1 MGQIGGLGSLFKGK
15 TPCSAKITFPQWLNG
30 QTIAVL
36 TLVAALGA
44 MTQAGFID
52 IRNEMRQL
60 RSEVSS
66 DIGQLRT
73 EVSSE
78 IGQLRTEMRDEIG
91 QLRTEMHDEIGQLR
105 TEMRDEIGQ
114 LRAEVRLDLGQV
126 KDRLRN
132 VELEVASIKA
142 GMVPAADSDEIAA
155 R

>member
-1 MGQIGGLGSLFKGK
+1 MLR
-15 TPCSAKITFPQWLNG
+15 KITFPQWLNG

-52 IRNEMRQL
+52 IRSEIRQV
-60 RSEVSS
+60 RGEIGQVRGE
-66 DIGQLRT
+66 IGQLRT
-73 EVSSE
+73 EVRGE
-78 IGQLRTEMRDEIG
+78 IGQLRTEMG
-91 QLRTEMHDEIGQLR
+91 QLRT
-105 TEMRDEIGQ
+105 
-114 LRAEVRLDLGQV
+114 EVRLDLGQV

-142 GMVPAADSDEIAA
+142 GMAPAPGTGEIAA

>member
-1 MGQIGGLGSLFKGK
+1 MLRKV
-15 TPCSAKITFPQWLNG
+15 TFPQWLNG

-52 IRNEMRQL
+52 IR
-60 RSEVSS
+60 
-66 DIGQLRT
+66 
-73 EVSSE
+73 SE
-78 IGQLRTEMRDEIG
+78 IRQVRGEMGQLRTEMRDEIG
-91 QLRTEMHDEIGQLR
+91 QLRTEM
-105 TEMRDEIGQ
+105 GQ
-114 LRAEVRLDLGQV
+114 LRAEVRSDLGQV

-142 GMVPAADSDEIAA
+142 GMAPAPGTGEIAA

>member
-1 MGQIGGLGSLFKGK
+1 MLRKV
-15 TPCSAKITFPQWLNG
+15 TFPQWLNG

-52 IRNEMRQL
+52 IRSEMRQM
-60 RSEVSS
+60 RN
-66 DIGQLRT
+66 

-78 IGQLRTEMRDEIG
+78 IGQLRTEMGQLRTEVRDEIG
-91 QLRTEMHDEIGQLR
+91 QLRT
-105 TEMRDEIGQ
+105 
-114 LRAEVRLDLGQV
+114 EVRLDLGQV

-142 GMVPAADSDEIAA
+142 GMAPAPGTGEIAA

>member
-1 MGQIGGLGSLFKGK
+1 MLR
-15 TPCSAKITFPQWLNG
+15 KITFPQWLNG

-36 TLVAALGA
+36 MLVAALGA

-52 IRNEMRQL
+52 MRNEMRQL

-73 EVSSE
+73 EVSNE
-78 IGQLRTEMRDEIG
+78 IGQLRNEMRDEIG
-91 QLRTEMHDEIGQLR
+91 QLRTEMHDEIG
-105 TEMRDEIGQ
+105 E
-114 LRAEVRLDLGQV
+114 LRAEVRSDLGQV

-142 GMVPAADSDEIAA
+142 GIVPATGSDEIAA
-155 R
+155 S

>member
-1 MGQIGGLGSLFKGK
+1 MLR
-15 TPCSAKITFPQWLNG
+15 KITFPQWLNG

-36 TLVAALGA
+36 MLVAALGA

-66 DIGQLRT
+66 DIGQLRG

-91 QLRTEMHDEIGQLR
+91 QLR
-105 TEMRDEIGQ
+105 
-114 LRAEVRLDLGQV
+114 AEVRSDLGQV

>member
-1 MGQIGGLGSLFKGK
+1 MLR
-15 TPCSAKITFPQWLNG
+15 KITFPQWLNG

-36 TLVAALGA
+36 MLVAALGA

-91 QLRTEMHDEIGQLR
+91 QLRTEMRDEIGQLR
-105 TEMRDEIGQ
+105 TEMHDEIGE